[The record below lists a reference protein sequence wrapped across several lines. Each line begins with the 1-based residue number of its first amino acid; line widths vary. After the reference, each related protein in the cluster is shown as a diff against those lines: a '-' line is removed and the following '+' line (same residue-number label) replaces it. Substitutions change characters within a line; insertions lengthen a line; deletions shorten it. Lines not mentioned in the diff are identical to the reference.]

1 MIVDTAKVSLSDG
14 TQTQAIGVF
23 PGRELLSY
31 ESRKMTRV
39 RVKDRKVQ
47 MQSDVI
53 GLLLSNGQRL
63 CGSRDQLVGV
73 CLEKSVK
80 FRPLADVNIGD
91 HLRGERAGMPVTLD
105 VIGLLFYPKT
115 VVRVV
120 EFTLGHNKNF
130 VAEGVLCR
138 S

>member
-1 MIVDTAKVSLSDG
+1 MIVDSAKISMSDG

-31 ESRKMTRV
+31 EQRKMTRV
-39 RVKDRKVQ
+39 RVKDRKVE
-47 MQSDVI
+47 MKNDVI

-73 CLEKSVK
+73 CLEKIVK

-91 HLRGERAGMPVTLD
+91 HLRGERAGMPTTVD
-105 VIGLLFYPKT
+105 VIGLLFFPRT
-115 VVRVV
+115 DVRVV
-120 EFTLGHNKNF
+120 EFKLDHNKNF
-130 VAEGVLCR
+130 VANGILCR